1 MHPGAWS
8 ICYQLGSGD
17 YPQNNQWHTCTLLV
31 HAVSTDNPTVESVQT
46 FYGECFNDDRR
57 CAFFVTK
64 VTGSCKGSRIVWEQL
79 VPTQWKCGVE
89 TLSFTGSLNFNDRIG
104 AGRIN
109 TLSEKGINKNPVG
122 VFRGRRL
129 VYEPD
134 WQPPELPAG
143 IVAGLVAYGCIW
155 YWSLDIKMDRSLMC
169 GMFTVSFCDDDDIQE
184 DINNTS
190 YATSSSSS
198 NMS

>member
-1 MHPGAWS
+1 M
-8 ICYQLGSGD
+8 
-17 YPQNNQWHTCTLLV
+17 
-31 HAVSTDNPTVESVQT
+31 
-46 FYGECFNDDRR
+46 
-57 CAFFVTK
+57 
-64 VTGSCKGSRIVWEQL
+64 
-79 VPTQWKCGVE
+79 PTQWKCGVE
-89 TLSFTGSLNFNDRIG
+89 TLSFKGSLNFNDRIG

-155 YWSLDIKMDRSLMC
+155 YWSLDVKMDRSLMC
-169 GMFTVSFCDDDDIQE
+169 GMFTPSFCDDDDIQE

-190 YATSSSSS
+190 YATPSSSS